1 MAKQNNSPKVDEDF
15 MKELISQGFPM
26 KKEKPITVPQP
37 EVEPEVQP
45 TVQEQEP
52 KLQTSKPRE
61 PKRRKEQQEESFVEL
76 FFEKVDFSNRQM
88 TTITRETHQKLTDIV
103 NSLGG
108 KNATIGS
115 YIENIIRKHFENYK
129 DEINALYATQFK
141 SPLE

>member
-1 MAKQNNSPKVDEDF
+1 MAKQNNTPKVDEDF

-26 KKEKPITVPQP
+26 KREKPAFTEPP
-37 EVEPEVQP
+37 EVEPEMEEVKEEIKP
-45 TVQEQEP
+45 PIT
-52 KLQTSKPRE
+52 KPRE
-61 PKRRKEQQEESFVEL
+61 PKRKKEQPEGSFSEI

-129 DEINALYATQFK
+129 EEINALYANQFK

>member
-26 KKEKPITVPQP
+26 KKEKPATVPQP
-37 EVEPEVQP
+37 EVEPELQP

-52 KLQTSKPRE
+52 KPPTSKPRE

-103 NSLGG
+103 NALGG

-129 DEINALYATQFK
+129 EEINTLYATQFK

>member
-1 MAKQNNSPKVDEDF
+1 MAKQNSTPKVDEDF

-26 KKEKPITVPQP
+26 KREKPAFTEPH
-37 EVEPEVQP
+37 EVEPEMEEVKEEIKP
-45 TVQEQEP
+45 LT
-52 KLQTSKPRE
+52 TKPRE
-61 PKRRKEQQEESFVEL
+61 PKRRKEQQEGSFSDI

-129 DEINALYATQFK
+129 EEINALYANQFK

>member
-1 MAKQNNSPKVDEDF
+1 MAKQNSTPKVDEDF

-26 KKEKPITVPQP
+26 KREKPAFTEPP
-37 EVEPEVQP
+37 EVEPEIDEVKEEIKP
-45 TVQEQEP
+45 LT
-52 KLQTSKPRE
+52 TKPRE
-61 PKRRKEQQEESFVEL
+61 PKRRKEQPGGSFSDI

-129 DEINALYATQFK
+129 EEINALYANQFK

>member
-26 KKEKPITVPQP
+26 KKEKPATVPQP
-37 EVEPEVQP
+37 EVEPEVQSII
-45 TVQEQEP
+45 QEQEP
-52 KLQTSKPRE
+52 KSPTSK

>member
-1 MAKQNNSPKVDEDF
+1 MAKQNNTPKVDEDF

-26 KKEKPITVPQP
+26 KREKPAFTELP
-37 EVEPEVQP
+37 EVEPEMEEVKEEIKPP
-45 TVQEQEP
+45 T
-52 KLQTSKPRE
+52 TKPRE
-61 PKRRKEQQEESFVEL
+61 PKRRKEQSEGSFSEI

-129 DEINALYATQFK
+129 EEINALYANQFK

>member
-1 MAKQNNSPKVDEDF
+1 MAKQNSTPKVDEDF

-26 KKEKPITVPQP
+26 KREKPAFTEPY
-37 EVEPEVQP
+37 EVEPEMEEVKEEIKP
-45 TVQEQEP
+45 LT
-52 KLQTSKPRE
+52 TKPRE
-61 PKRRKEQQEESFVEL
+61 PKRRKEQQEGSFSDI

-129 DEINALYATQFK
+129 EEINALYANQFK